1 MLEAMKVERCTLK
14 VMGLSETVE
23 DRTKHGGGTK
33 DTSAREDEIT
43 ENTLS
48 TR

>member
-1 MLEAMKVERCTLK
+1 MLEAMK

-33 DTSAREDEIT
+33 DTSAAKCEGGRDAT